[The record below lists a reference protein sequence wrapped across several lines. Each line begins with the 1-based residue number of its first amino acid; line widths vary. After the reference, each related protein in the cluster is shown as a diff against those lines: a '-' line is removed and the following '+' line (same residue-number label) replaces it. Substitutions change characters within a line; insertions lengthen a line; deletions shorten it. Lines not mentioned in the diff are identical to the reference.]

1 VSGIYP
7 PLKPS
12 GQVQDKE
19 YTEGEEE
26 ALRLWEGL
34 LKDGEAAV
42 YVEDRIDSIRFAKVR
57 GHSNL
62 TILS

>member
-1 VSGIYP
+1 
-7 PLKPS
+7 
-12 GQVQDKE
+12 VQDKE